1 VDQEQQLKN
10 LETQAKMLTNEK
22 VRKTEQLRLLRKQRD
37 ELLTKLSE
45 EGLTPKTLKQ
55 SIVQLQQ
62 EIDQDI
68 INLKA
73 QLPDTTTS

>member
-45 EGLTPKTLKQ
+45 EGLTPETLKQ